1 MVQNSFGAIVV
12 KGAPLNVDICKFVL
26 KNPEWLFQKSHER
39 ERVIQEIR
47 STLGAIEIKENS
59 DSTKYY
65 LDIIKIGIKLY
76 RQVFLLTYVSS
87 YFR

>member
-1 MVQNSFGAIVV
+1 MQI
-12 KGAPLNVDICKFVL
+12 VL

-76 RQVFLLTYVSS
+76 RQLFLYSLMSQAIS
-87 YFR
+87 DEIL